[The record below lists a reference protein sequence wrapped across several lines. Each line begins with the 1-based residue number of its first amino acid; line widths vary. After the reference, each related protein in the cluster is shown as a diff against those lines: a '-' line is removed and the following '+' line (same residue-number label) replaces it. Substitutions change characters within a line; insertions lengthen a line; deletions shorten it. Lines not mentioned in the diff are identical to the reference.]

1 MIEFWFTNRVYFK
14 QEVVT
19 EENQES
25 ISQGIADVT
34 TSQGSVLSSND
45 IVDVSGV
52 VNNVI
57 DLGTIS
63 QTTLDNLINTVDGV
77 QTFSRRDELKEGNTG
92 QSVRKATVASS
103 LAVAVKAD
111 EDIILITKDSIG

>member
-1 MIEFWFTNRVYFK
+1 M
-14 QEVVT
+14 
-19 EENQES
+19 
-25 ISQGIADVT
+25 
-34 TSQGSVLSSND
+34 LSSND

-63 QTTLDNLINTVDGV
+63 QTTLDNLINTVDGI
-77 QTFSRRDELKEGNTG
+77 QTSSRRDELKSGDTG
-92 QSVRKATVASS
+92 QSFRNSTEAIS

-111 EDIILITKDSIG
+111 EDILITKDSIG